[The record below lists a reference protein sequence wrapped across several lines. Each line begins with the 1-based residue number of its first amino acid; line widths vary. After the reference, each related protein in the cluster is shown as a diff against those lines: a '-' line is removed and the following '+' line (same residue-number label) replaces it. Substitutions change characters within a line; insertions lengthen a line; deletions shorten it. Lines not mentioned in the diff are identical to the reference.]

1 MEFVTH
7 SEYETEA
14 LGQRIGKALQPGSVV
29 LYHGDLGMG
38 KTVLTRGIARAL
50 GYTGR
55 VTSPTFT
62 VVNEYDGDI
71 PLFHFDLYRIAS
83 PDELYDLGWDD
94 YLERSGICCIEWSER
109 AESIFEDDAV
119 HIWLRRDP
127 AHESN
132 RYITVEGLDLS

>member
-7 SEYETEA
+7 SEHETEA